1 MNDTNN
7 VESFSVYF
15 NDLYVGDNVYN
26 IQVTNG
32 DLVRV
37 EVVKSIPGQYANI
50 EVRAFLL

>member
-1 MNDTNN
+1 VNDTNN

-37 EVVKSIPGQYANI
+37 EVVKSIPDQYANI